1 MPVER
6 VVRKPASCLQGAAG
20 ATTLVEALA
29 GMAILGGVLVT
40 MLMGQARLVAQQAR
54 ADERLEACRLA
65 DRLLEDWWQDPD
77 SFPRNDSGAVS
88 GTRSWQW
95 RTQPVANEEAEA
107 VGAEVVALELRRDEA
122 AEDADEN
129 ASLRIEVLLPAP
141 PDLPPAALPA
151 AADTEEAR

>member
-1 MPVER
+1 MCWPNHTRAVTR
-6 VVRKPASCLQGAAG
+6 VAK

-40 MLMGQARLVAQQAR
+40 MLIGQARLVAQQAR

-65 DRLLEDWWQDPD
+65 DALLESWWRDRD
-77 SFPRNDSGAVS
+77 RFPRNESGTIS

-95 RTQPVANEEAEA
+95 RTQPVANDEAVA
-107 VGAEVVALELRRDEA
+107 VGAEVVALELRR
-122 AEDADEN
+122 EDAAQEQP
-129 ASLRIEVLLPAP
+129 SLRIEVLLAAP

-151 AADTEEAR
+151 APETEEAR